1 MINTLI
7 ELVGVNQEL
16 LIYLAIDVTIAIILL
31 GAMRFLLG
39 LTSQV
44 NSTDELAHKDNFAFG
59 VSVAGSILAL
69 GIVLTGAITGENA
82 SSYMMEI
89 IGMLSYGVYGLVL
102 IKIGRVIQ
110 DKIALQHLNKAQLI
124 KEQNLTI
131 GIIDAAGAIATAII
145 IRAVLLWVDGLE
157 VATFIAIT
165 SGFIVAQAVLVLV
178 TRIRE
183 SNYAK
188 NNQEDCL
195 QEALSEGQLA
205 LAIRYAGQVISTAL
219 AVTAASHFLVYSPE
233 TLVVNLIGWL
243 VFGIIMT
250 LLVALLTSLAKR
262 IVLWGINLVEEVD
275 QQHNI
280 GVASIEMATS
290 IAIALILSALM
301 A

>member
-31 GAMRFLLG
+31 GAMRFLFG

-82 SSYMMEI
+82 PSYMMEI

-102 IKIGRVIQ
+102 IKVGRVIQ
-110 DKIALQHLNKAQLI
+110 DKVALQHLNKAELI
-124 KEQNLTI
+124 KEQNLSI

-145 IRAVLLWVDGLE
+145 IRAVLLWVNGLE
-157 VATFIAIT
+157 IATFIAIT

-183 SNYAK
+183 RNYAK

-195 QEALSEGQLA
+195 QEALSKGQVA
-205 LAIRYAGQVISTAL
+205 LAIRYSGQVISTAL
-219 AVTAASHFLVYSPE
+219 AVTAASHFLVYSPD
-233 TLVVNLIGWL
+233 TLLMNLVGWL

-250 LLVALLTSLAKR
+250 LLVALLTSLAKG

>member
-1 MINTLI
+1 MNTLI

-16 LIYLAIDVTIAIILL
+16 LVYLAIDITIAILLL

-39 LTSQV
+39 LTSKV
-44 NSTDELAHKDNFAFG
+44 NSTEELAQKDNFAFG
-59 VSVAGSILAL
+59 VSVAGSVLAL

-82 SSYMMEI
+82 PSYLMEI
-89 IGMLSYGVYGLVL
+89 IGMLAYGTYGLIL
-102 IKIGRVIQ
+102 IKVGRVIQ
-110 DKIALQHLNKAQLI
+110 DKVALQHLNKTELI
-124 KEQNLTI
+124 KDKNLTI

-145 IRAVLLWVDGLE
+145 IRAVLLWVDGLDI
-157 VATFIAIT
+157 ATFVAIT
-165 SGFIVAQAVLVLV
+165 CGFVVAQAVLVLV

-183 SNYAK
+183 KKYAK
-188 NNQEDCL
+188 NNQNDCF

-205 LAIRYAGQVISTAL
+205 LAIRYSGQVISTAL
-219 AVTAASHFLVYSPE
+219 AVTAASHFLIYSPE
-233 TLVVNLIGWL
+233 TLVMNLIGWL
-243 VFGIIMT
+243 VFGLIMT
-250 LLVALLTSLAKR
+250 VLVALLTSLAKR

-290 IAIALILSALM
+290 IAIALILTALM